1 MGSAELSAGGARVLG
16 EWAELGLDLGQPPR
30 ARPLDPV
37 AHAAADGVLG
47 RDEGH
52 GQALVRGAGPGVIRH
67 HDDAAQREQLK
78 GSVALQPVSPGRER
92 ELESRGI
99 VPKLPRSDI
108 FQACIVAM
116 TSSIP
121 NRGLHALCVSFCSV
135 RVIFCLI
142 RAPNEMLVLGISL
155 FKSIS
160 VHLFCFY
167 LLPGKE
173 LKLYLLNV
181 YSMKPLLK

>member
-1 MGSAELSAGGARVLG
+1 MLPNFLGPVGSAELSAGGAHVPG

-78 GSVALQPVSPGRER
+78 GSVALQPGATRITRQS
-92 ELESRGI
+92 LKTI
-99 VPKLPRSDI
+99 
-108 FQACIVAM
+108 
-116 TSSIP
+116 SS
-121 NRGLHALCVSFCSV
+121 LKCS
-135 RVIFCLI
+135 
-142 RAPNEMLVLGISL
+142 SL
-155 FKSIS
+155 
-160 VHLFCFY
+160 
-167 LLPGKE
+167 KE
-173 LKLYLLNV
+173 K
-181 YSMKPLLK
+181 